1 MLRIKNEKS
10 VKELVNMFY
19 NGKLVSS
26 TQATTDE
33 DGFSYQTMAP
43 AWTSNENSSYMRRL
57 ITNGANV
64 LAISGSFDHIIDMA
78 LYGARNIY
86 AVDVNPL
93 QFPVDWLKYQ
103 AVMCLTAGQFKK
115 FALSTR
121 TELLSKETMT
131 SILERLDNS
140 FEKEFW
146 ESVYAEKSVMDI
158 RMNYLMSERNYIVN
172 HSERIVKFDY
182 PEYSLWNKAR
192 KALEE
197 ADIFIEENDIFNVQL
212 PEESM
217 DLIHLS
223 NIHNFYMPEEMGS
236 RIRDISRFLK
246 KDGRIVL
253 YCIGMKPEWFET
265 VRNGNDRLPLYQTD
279 FNMVVCARN
288 PLLME
293 AIQQQISF
301 TMLLYKGL
309 LNDFEVEVIPV
320 RTGKGFAG
328 YNTTTDVVL
337 AVRPIVR

>member
-1 MLRIKNEKS
+1 MLKIKNEKS

-19 NGKLVSS
+19 NGKIVSS

-33 DGFSYQTMAP
+33 DGYSYQTMSP
-43 AWTSNENSSYMRRL
+43 GWTSNENSSYMRRL
-57 ITNGANV
+57 NCANV
-64 LAISGSFDHIIDMA
+64 LAIAGSFDHIIDMA

-103 AVMCLTAGQFKK
+103 AVMLLTAGQFKK
-115 FALSTR
+115 FVLSTR

-131 SILERLDNS
+131 SILERLENS

-146 ESVYAEKSVMDI
+146 KIVYAEKSSMDI
-158 RMNYLMSERNYIVN
+158 RMNYLMSERNYVVN
-172 HSERIVKFDY
+172 HSERTVKFDY
-182 PEYSLWNKAR
+182 PEYSMWNKAR

-197 ADIFIEENDIFNVQL
+197 AYIYIEENDIFNVQL

-223 NIHNFYMPEEMGS
+223 NIHNFYMPEEIAS
-236 RIRDISRFLK
+236 KIRDISRFLK
-246 KDGRIVL
+246 KDGSIVL

-265 VRNGNDRLPLYQTD
+265 IRNGNDMIPLSQND
-279 FNMVVCARN
+279 FNMGVCARN
-288 PLLME
+288 PLLMK
-293 AIQQQISF
+293 ALQQQISF
-301 TMLLYKGL
+301 TMLLYKDL

-337 AVRPIVR
+337 AVRPLDY

>member
-1 MLRIKNEKS
+1 MLKIKNEKS

-19 NGKLVSS
+19 NGKHVSS

-43 AWTSNENSSYMRRL
+43 AWTSNENSSYMCRV
-57 ITNGANV
+57 ITKDANV

-131 SILERLDNS
+131 GILENLDNS

-146 ESVYAEKSVMDI
+146 EIVYAEKSPMDI
-158 RMNYLMSERNYIVN
+158 RMDYLMSERNYVVN

-197 ADIFIEENDIFNVQL
+197 AEIFIEENDIFNVQL

-223 NIHNFYMPEEMGS
+223 NIHNFYMPEEFAS
-236 RIRDISRFLK
+236 KIRDISPFLK
-246 KDGRIVL
+246 KNGTIVL
-253 YCIGMKPEWFET
+253 YCIGMKAEWFEAI
-265 VRNGNDRLPLYQTD
+265 RNGNEMIPVSQNDL
-279 FNMVVCARN
+279 NMAVCARN
-288 PLLME
+288 PLLLE
-293 AIQQQISF
+293 ALHQQISF
-301 TMLLYKGL
+301 TMLLYKDL
-309 LNDFEVEVIPV
+309 LNDFEIEVIPV

-337 AVRPIVR
+337 AVRPLGY